1 MGLADHQGARAVLDQ
16 VKPEGIIIREA
27 AVTLARA
34 RDGISS
40 DGAVEGSLSMLLPDH
55 PPSPPKTIS
64 IPPLPI
70 DQLYRHAD
78 LSALTFA
85 TTSEIEP
92 IGGLVGQRRALDAV
106 QFGTRID
113 RPGFNL
119 FVIGL
124 PAARMRQSVE
134 VVLRD
139 TLRGRKTPSDW
150 VYVNNFKDPQ
160 RPTAIELP
168 PGRAAQFHNAMH
180 ELIDDLKAALPAV
193 FESEDYRTRRDAI
206 DEAFHKRQANSFAEL
221 RDKAA
226 KQGIAILRTPLG
238 FALAPGREGE
248 VVPPDEFNAWPD
260 EKRRE
265 TARIIE
271 ALEKD
276 LENVV
281 RRIPQWEK
289 EHRDEIRRVNRE
301 TAQVAVEQLIDAT
314 RSKFADLPR
323 IIDHLESVRND
334 LVENVG
340 MFIVKDDESER
351 ISTDA
356 IPGGAFDRYEVNAL
370 VTRTAHDEAPL
381 VEELHPTL
389 GNLTG
394 RIEHVSRQGVL
405 ITNFRLI
412 KAGALHRANGGYLLL
427 DARNI
432 LMEPFSWAALKRT
445 LRRREI
451 VIEDVARLLGFATT
465 ASLEPDPIPLDLKV
479 ILFGDRLL
487 YFLLAAFDPELA
499 EHFKVLADFDD
510 DVDRSGE
517 SELTQAR
524 LIASILAREG
534 LKPMERD
541 GAGLLIEHCA
551 RMAGHASKLSLLA
564 EEIRDLLAEAD
575 HWSADAG
582 RSSIT
587 LVDVQKAIDQRIDRK
602 ARLRNRAQES
612 ILKDIALLATAGSH
626 VGQINGLSIVELG
639 GFAFGRP
646 TRITC
651 RVRPGSGRVVD
662 IEREVELGGPTH
674 SKGVLILSGF
684 LAGRYALDTP
694 MSLFASLVFEQSY
707 AGVEGDSASC
717 AELFALLSSLA
728 EVPLRQDLAVTGS
741 VNQHGEVQAI
751 GGVNEKIEGFFDIC
765 RERGLSGTQGV
776 IIPKGNVQHLMLRRE
791 VVDACA
797 AGRFAVYAIAT
808 VDEGITLLTELP
820 AGERDGE
827 GRYPDGSL
835 NGLVEARLRSF
846 ADVRRRFGSAGS
858 ISGAGEQN

>member
-1 MGLADHQGARAVLDQ
+1 MPPADHL
-16 VKPEGIIIREA
+16 
-27 AVTLARA
+27 
-34 RDGISS
+34 
-40 DGAVEGSLSMLLPDH
+40 
-55 PPSPPKTIS
+55 PSPGPQIIS
-64 IPPLPI
+64 VPALQV
-70 DQLYRHAD
+70 DQLYRPAD

-85 TTSEIEP
+85 TTAQIEP
-92 IGGLVGQRRALDAV
+92 IGGLIGHQRALDAV

-113 RPGFNL
+113 KAGFNL
-119 FVIGL
+119 FVIGP
-124 PAARMRQSVE
+124 PAARMREAVKE
-134 VVLRD
+134 L
-139 TLRGRKTPSDW
+139 LKGNLKGRGAPPDW

-168 PGRAAQFHNAMH
+168 PARAPQFYNAMH

-193 FESEDYRTRRDAI
+193 FESEDYRTRREAI
-206 DEAFHKRQANSFAEL
+206 DESFHKLQADSFAGL
-221 RDKAA
+221 RDNAA
-226 KQGIAILRTPLG
+226 KQGIVILRTPLG
-238 FALAPGREGE
+238 FALAPGRDGE
-248 VVPPDEFNAWPD
+248 VVPPDEFNAWPE
-260 EKRRE
+260 EKRLK

-301 TAQVAVEQLIDAT
+301 TAQAAVEQLIDAT
-314 RSKFADLPR
+314 RSQFADLPR
-323 IIDHLESVRND
+323 IIDHLDSVRND

-340 MFIVKDDESER
+340 MFIVKGDESEKTP
-351 ISTDA
+351 TDA
-356 IPGGAFDRYEVNAL
+356 LPGGPFDRYEVNIL
-370 VTRTAHDEAPL
+370 VTQTGHDGAPL
-381 VEELHPTL
+381 VEEQHPTL

-412 KAGALHRANGGYLLL
+412 RAGAIHRANGGYLLI
-427 DARNI
+427 DARNV

-445 LRRREI
+445 LRRRQI

-479 ILFGDRLL
+479 ILFGDRVL

-499 EHFKVLADFDD
+499 EHFKVLADFED
-510 DVDRSGE
+510 DVSRSKE
-517 SELTQAR
+517 SELTHAR
-524 LIASILAREG
+524 VIASILARDG

-541 GAGLLIEHCA
+541 GVGLVIEHCA
-551 RMAGHASKLSLLA
+551 RMAGHAGKLSLLV
-564 EEIRDLLAEAD
+564 EEIRDLIAEAD
-575 HWSADAG
+575 HWAADAA
-582 RSSIT
+582 RTSIT
-587 LVDVQKAIDQRIDRK
+587 RADVQKAMDLRIKRN
-602 ARLRNRAQES
+602 ARLRDRMQES
-612 ILKDIALLATAGSH
+612 ILKEIALIATEGSH

-651 RVRPGSGRVVD
+651 RVRPGSGKVVD

-707 AGVEGDSASC
+707 TGVEGDSASC

-765 RERGLSGTQGV
+765 KERGLPGTQGV
-776 IIPKGNVQHLMLRRE
+776 IIPKGNIQHLMLRRE
-791 VVDACA
+791 VVEACT
-797 AGRFAVYAIAT
+797 AGRFAVYPIAT
-808 VDEGITLLTELP
+808 VDEGISLLTGLS
-820 AGERDGE
+820 AGERDSE
-827 GRYPDGSL
+827 GRYPDGTV
-835 NGLVEARLRSF
+835 NGLVEARLHSF
-846 ADVRRRFGSAGS
+846 ADVRRRFAGTDS
-858 ISGAGEQN
+858 PSTTGRT